1 MFTKQNGNSVLKIL
15 SFLLILSSMVIFFNG
30 CIGGVG
36 DWEYSLPNDYEIWRV
51 NSQTVVFGKN
61 EGDHFEQEIERFV
74 ISFCYNDRYIGLIRI
89 PMDDIP
95 YNELIDIETMDRS
108 NSEYYLV
115 DSKKDIIYGPYTEN
129 EYIKQCNNF
138 GVYDMCEWIETI
150 TKPENA
156 KYY

>member
-1 MFTKQNGNSVLKIL
+1 MFTKQNGNSVLRIL
-15 SFLLILSSMVIFFNG
+15 SFLIILSSIVILFTG

-74 ISFCYNDRYIGLIRI
+74 ISFCHNDRYIGLIRI

-115 DSKKDIIYGPYTEN
+115 DSKKDIICGPYTEN

-138 GVYDMCEWIETI
+138 GVHDMCEWIETI

-156 KYY
+156 KY